1 MKIQENLWNKISF
14 NKNEKKTKSCWH
26 TVYSYGKIINVAE
39 RAAGKYNIGA
49 DLASEKNKK
58 TSWHKWSD
66 VIIYK
71 SCWRRTIRTIEIR
84 SERKVK
90 KVLDRWGQK
99 WYYIKVVAEQKSSE
113 QQNKLKKF
121 LTNKKNCDKII
132 KLLTHKKRIT
142 KKDLWQLNNKT
153 TLKILMNFSDDFSK
167 NQRTFFIENSN

>member
-1 MKIQENLWNKISF
+1 MKEKYSAYLNFGNHKYNVSIIKWKMPSIYCSSD
-14 NKNEKKTKSCWH
+14 NEKHNIWMAKIIVEKTKKSCWH

-39 RAAGKYNIGA
+39 RAAGKYDIGA

-90 KVLDRWGQK
+90 K
-99 WYYIKVVAEQKSSE
+99 
-113 QQNKLKKF
+113 F
-121 LTNKKNCDKII
+121 LTDEIRNDII
-132 KLLTHKKRIT
+132 
-142 KKDLWQLNNKT
+142 
-153 TLKILMNFSDDFSK
+153 
-167 NQRTFFIENSN
+167 